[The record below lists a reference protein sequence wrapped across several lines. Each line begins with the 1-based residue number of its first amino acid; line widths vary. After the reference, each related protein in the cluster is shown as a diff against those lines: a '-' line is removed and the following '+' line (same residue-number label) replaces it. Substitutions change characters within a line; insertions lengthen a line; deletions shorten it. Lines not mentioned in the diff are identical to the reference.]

1 MFRACFL
8 SESADARP
16 FLAGATAIR
25 DVGARRRLEKSEL
38 AENGGVGSAVHADSG
53 AEVLGKT
60 VQAGEECGAIDVHG
74 IEGVQHGFT
83 GGYGISIRT
92 TASPGKVADTAAR
105 LSANDLFTL
114 PMDKNIP
121 CWVVSRSFIL
131 LA

>member
-83 GGYGISIRT
+83 GRYGDIDTNYGVAWEGGRHGGQVIR
-92 TASPGKVADTAAR
+92 KR
-105 LSANDLFTL
+105 LIHITHG
-114 PMDKNIP
+114 
-121 CWVVSRSFIL
+121 
-131 LA
+131 